1 MRSFFRS
8 ALALPLF
15 TLVFSLCVP
24 ARASSIDENL
34 PDAQTLSQLELRAQ
48 QASPRDQCFLYT
60 ELVHIMTELAGKQLH
75 DGDIDQASVTLKKIN
90 QYAQLIH
97 MDLGSNSKRLKN
109 AEMLLEHTT
118 YRASCSGFQTL
129 GITGTN
135 GAPALRLTASTFA
148 LCAPVRPTC
157 RKRAV

>member
-24 ARASSIDENL
+24 ACASSIDENL

-75 DGDIDQASVTLKKIN
+75 NGDIDQASVTLKKIN

-118 YRASCSGFQTL
+118 YRLGEYVRQASFEDRASMQVTL
-129 GITGTN
+129 KQLDQVHDELL
-135 GAPALRLTASTFA
+135 AQVF
-148 LCAPVRPTC
+148 
-157 RKRAV
+157 KH